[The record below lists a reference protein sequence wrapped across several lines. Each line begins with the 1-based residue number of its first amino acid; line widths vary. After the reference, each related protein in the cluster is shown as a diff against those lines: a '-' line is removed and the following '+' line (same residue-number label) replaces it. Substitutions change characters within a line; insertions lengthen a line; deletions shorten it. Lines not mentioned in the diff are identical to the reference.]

1 MRWRVDFTQ
10 KDILNP
16 REGMRMQITV
26 DEPTADEA
34 ADYARRAYGTDSV
47 IHSVT
52 PAGETG

>member
-1 MRWRVDFTQ
+1 MRWRVDLTT

-16 REGMRMQITV
+16 RERTRMQITV

-34 ADYARRAYGTDSV
+34 ADYTRRAYGTDSV

-52 PAGETG
+52 PAGETE